1 MKLLKY
7 SFLLIMS
14 CVMLS
19 CASFRNKGLD
29 AFYKEYDQ
37 EITSLR
43 IPKMFY
49 QFTGSHKE
57 LIPLTKYL
65 KATRVVSIENFNDKM
80 IRDLD
85 KALKNDR
92 YEEFVNINSEGD
104 LITILAS
111 EKKDKITHIVLKIKD
126 DEAINL
132 IQTRVDLPLDK
143 FQEILSSLN

>member
-7 SFLLIMS
+7 SFLLIIS

-29 AFYKEYDQ
+29 AFYKEYNQ

-57 LIPLTKYL
+57 LKPLTKYL

-104 LITILAS
+104 LITVLAS

-132 IQTRVDLPLDK
+132 LQTRVDLPLDK

>member
-14 CVMLS
+14 CVLLS
-19 CASFRNKGLD
+19 CASFQNKGLD
-29 AFYKEYDQ
+29 AFYKEYNQ

-43 IPKMFY
+43 IPKMLY

-57 LIPLTKYL
+57 LKPLTKYL
-65 KATRVVSIENFNDKM
+65 KATRVVSIENINDKM

-104 LITILAS
+104 LITVLAS

-132 IQTRVDLPLDK
+132 LQTRVDLPLDK